1 MITSNQ
7 HIRNDITV
15 THSHTCTFSD
25 NKEGFGQEALIR
37 RNFCLDALRAVCPSI
52 LTVIKSRI
60 LSSPALV
67 PCALSTTTRCLICRV
82 HLFFSVRFCPDP
94 WVRAPGR
101 TMTGPPAFGLGFST
115 PRSSG
120 QARLVRPSP
129 RLALPTQVGFHPRI
143 SHPVHADR

>member
-1 MITSNQ
+1 MIPSNQ

-15 THSHTCTFSD
+15 TQSHTCIFSD

-37 RNFCLDALRAVCPSI
+37 RIFCLDALRAVCPSI

-60 LSSPALV
+60 RSSPALV
-67 PCALSTTTRCLICRV
+67 LCALCLICRV

-101 TMTGPPAFGLGFST
+101 TMTGPPAFGLSFST

-143 SHPVHADR
+143 AHPVHADR